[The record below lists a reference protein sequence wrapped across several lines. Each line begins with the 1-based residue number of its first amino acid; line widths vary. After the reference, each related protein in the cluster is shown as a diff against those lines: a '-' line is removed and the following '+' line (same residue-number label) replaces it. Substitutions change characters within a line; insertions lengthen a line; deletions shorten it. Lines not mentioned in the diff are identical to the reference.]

1 MKRAVLLAS
10 ITLLFATVAGAG
22 TIDDLKLACQRAN
35 PHGGKHWL
43 EECIEEL
50 VTLQGPI
57 PHPIFHTIG
66 PNTGPGF
73 GLGFTDIWRHGELEY
88 QPSLNAVISINGS
101 LEVQPRLV
109 FAFPALSLI
118 ELPTQN
124 NGETDPNNQQSTSEI
139 VLMTNAAA
147 IEAKASLTFQ
157 ASWIDAKKQRFYGI
171 GPSTSLSNLGEYA
184 LEKTYVGMTANDPIT
199 PWAEIGF
206 ITNFIRPRTI
216 AAGNPPI
223 QQLYTDA
230 TAPALGM
237 HLSFMQYEP
246 YLHIQ
251 FSIPKYRL
259 HPDVRVGYDFYQDLD
274 GPALS
279 FQRVD
284 ATAQVAYEIWL
295 PSVGTASHHSAFR
308 NFVCAPTRG
317 ARHCSIG
324 VFKLLGNVAAANI
337 GSTSRVPFY
346 FQETLGGVDWDGM
359 DTLRGFPDNRFT
371 GPSRM
376 LFQAEYD
383 HPVWGPVGFMSF
395 YDLGKVSQHVA
406 DLGFEHLHRDVGV
419 GFTVS
424 ATKRV
429 VMRVYW
435 GFDTGEPFQSLP
447 GVKFGA
453 LP

>member
-1 MKRAVLLAS
+1 MKRVALLLSLA
-10 ITLLFATVAGAG
+10 LFASVAGAG
-22 TIDDLKLACQRAN
+22 TIDDLKRSCQRAN

-50 VTLQGPI
+50 VTLEGPI

-66 PNTGPGF
+66 PDTGPGF
-73 GLGFTDIWRHGELEY
+73 GLGFSGIWRHGELEY

-101 LEVQPRLV
+101 LEAQPKFV
-109 FAFPALSLI
+109 FAFPAVSFV
-118 ELPTQN
+118 ELPSQN
-124 NGETDPNNQQSTSEI
+124 NSEANHNSKQSTNEI
-139 VLMTNAAA
+139 FLTTNAAA

-157 ASWIDAKKQRFYGI
+157 GFWIDAKEQHFYGI
-171 GPSTSLSNLGEYA
+171 GPSTSLSNVGEYA
-184 LEKTYVGMTANDPIT
+184 LEKTYAGVTANDPIT
-199 PWAEIGF
+199 SWAEIGF
-206 ITNFIRPRTI
+206 TTNFIRPRTI
-216 AAGNPPI
+216 TAGNPPI

-246 YLHIQ
+246 YLHLQ
-251 FSIPKYRL
+251 FSVPRYRL
-259 HPDVRVGYDFYQDLD
+259 HPDMRLDYDFYQDLD
-274 GPALS
+274 SSQFS

-284 ATAQVAYEIWL
+284 ATAQVAFEIWL
-295 PSVGTASHHSAFR
+295 PSEGTASHHSALR
-308 NFVCAPTRG
+308 NFLCAPTRG

-324 VFKLLGNVAAANI
+324 VFRLLGNVAAANT
-337 GSTSRVPFY
+337 GANSRVPFY

-371 GPSRM
+371 GPSRI

-395 YDLGKVSQHVA
+395 YDIGRVSQHVA

-435 GFDTGEPFQSLP
+435 GFDTGEPVQSLP